1 MVRPAHLRVVGKR
14 GVDQD
19 GPRAIDDCSSVAAT
33 AKGEERA
40 AEDMATYLRSCSTI
54 SEVTTLD
61 GRKLV
66 AEIEVR
72 STFVT
77 GRDSEGRRVMVPF
90 AGIAAV
96 VDG

>member
-1 MVRPAHLRVVGKR
+1 
-14 GVDQD
+14 
-19 GPRAIDDCSSVAAT
+19 
-33 AKGEERA
+33 
-40 AEDMATYLRSCSTI
+40 MATYLRSCSTI